1 MDKSRGTV
9 SGSSRGKRNSFRPAG
24 SAVNNSEEMSIT
36 GRRREWPDKI
46 NMKVRKTLERDR
58 DMLRRN
64 VNMAVSFCRLAD

>member
-1 MDKSRGTV
+1 
-9 SGSSRGKRNSFRPAG
+9 
-24 SAVNNSEEMSIT
+24 MSIA

-64 VNMAVSFCRLAD
+64 VNMAVSFCRLAG

>member
-1 MDKSRGTV
+1 
-9 SGSSRGKRNSFRPAG
+9 
-24 SAVNNSEEMSIT
+24 MSIT

-64 VNMAVSFCRLAD
+64 VNMAVSFCHLAG